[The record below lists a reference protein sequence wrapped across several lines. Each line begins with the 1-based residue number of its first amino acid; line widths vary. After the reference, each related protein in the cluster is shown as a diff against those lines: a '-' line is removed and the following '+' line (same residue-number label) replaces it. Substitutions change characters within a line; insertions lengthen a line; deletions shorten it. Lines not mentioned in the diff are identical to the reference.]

1 MTIAIL
7 SILFLVFLFAGVPV
21 ALALG
26 VPVLYYIVTTNVTIS
41 FVSHTMTTPLMN
53 YVLIALPAFLLSGRM
68 MNTAGVTDRLFK
80 FSQALVGRFKGG
92 LAYTNVVASALFA
105 SMSGTAV
112 GDAGGLG
119 LVEMEMMDKAGYDKK
134 FSAGITACSSVLGP
148 LIPPSVAMVV
158 LGATAEIN
166 ISHLFIGGLIPGL
179 IMMFALIVNLFLRSR
194 MTKAGREWPVNKVPK
209 KEVFPALLRGIPPLL
224 TPLIVIGGI
233 SFGMVTPTEAAVLSI
248 VFSFI
253 LGLIYKEINLKKL
266 WKTLTD
272 TVESAGTFMF
282 IIAIA
287 GFFTWIVTREGLP
300 TMISNFL
307 TPIINNS
314 ALLGMFVLGAFFLVI
329 GCFLDTTAAILLV
342 TPILMPIVRSLG
354 IDPVQFGVMMVV
366 ALIIGIVTPP
376 FGICLFVMADVA
388 KLPVSAVTK
397 ESLKYLPAMVVV
409 LILVILFPALSTW
422 LPGLL

>member
-1 MTIAIL
+1 M
-7 SILFLVFLFAGVPV
+7 SILIISVLFLIFLFLGVPV

-26 VPVLYYIVTTNVTIS
+26 LPALFYVISTNVTIN
-41 FVSHTMTTPLMN
+41 FVAHTMTTPLMN

-68 MNTAGVTDRLFK
+68 MNTAGVTDRLFT

-92 LAYTNVVASALFA
+92 LAYANVVASALFA

-119 LVEMEMMDKAGYDKK
+119 LVEMEMMDKAGYDKA
-134 FSAGITACSSVLGP
+134 FSAGVTACSSVLGP

-166 ISHLFIGGLIPGL
+166 IGHLFMGGLIPGL
-179 IMMFALIVNLFLRSR
+179 LMMGALIVNLFLRGR
-194 MTKAGREWPVNKVPK
+194 FTEAGRTWPINKIPK
-209 KEVFPALLRGIPPLL
+209 EEFWPAILRGIPPLL
-224 TPLIVIGGI
+224 VPAIVIGGI
-233 SFGMVTPTEAAVLSI
+233 SIGVVTPTEAAVLSI
-248 VFSFI
+248 IFSFI
-253 LGLIYKEINLKKL
+253 LGLIYGEINLKTF
-266 WKTLTD
+266 WQTLTD

-300 TMISNFL
+300 TLISQFL
-307 TPIINNS
+307 TPIINNN
-314 ALLGMFVLGAFFLVI
+314 ALLGMFVLGAFFLVL

-342 TPILMPIVRSLG
+342 TPILMPLVRTLG
-354 IDPVQFGVMMVV
+354 INPIQFGVMMVV

-388 KLPVSAVTK
+388 KLPVSTVTK
-397 ESLKYLPAMVVV
+397 ECLKYLPAMVIV
-409 LILVILFPALSTW
+409 LILVILFPSLSTW
-422 LPGLL
+422 LPGII

>member
-1 MTIAIL
+1 
-7 SILFLVFLFAGVPV
+7 
-21 ALALG
+21 
-26 VPVLYYIVTTNVTIS
+26 
-41 FVSHTMTTPLMN
+41 
-53 YVLIALPAFLLSGRM
+53 
-68 MNTAGVTDRLFK
+68 
-80 FSQALVGRFKGG
+80 
-92 LAYTNVVASALFA
+92 
-105 SMSGTAV
+105 
-112 GDAGGLG
+112 
-119 LVEMEMMDKAGYDKK
+119 
-134 FSAGITACSSVLGP
+134 
-148 LIPPSVAMVV
+148 
-158 LGATAEIN
+158 
-166 ISHLFIGGLIPGL
+166 
-179 IMMFALIVNLFLRSR
+179 
-194 MTKAGREWPVNKVPK
+194 
-209 KEVFPALLRGIPPLL
+209 
-224 TPLIVIGGI
+224 
-233 SFGMVTPTEAAVLSI
+233 
-248 VFSFI
+248 
-253 LGLIYKEINLKKL
+253 
-266 WKTLTD
+266 
-272 TVESAGTFMF
+272 MF